1 MQFDGK
7 RVVITGGSSGIG
19 LAMARAF
26 AAEGAA
32 VTITGRTESRLQE
45 AASSHPSISGVVC
58 DVANDEQV
66 VALRDAVESQ
76 GGVDILINNAGVMR
90 CLRRDQGF
98 RTREASSTRS
108 TIDAAG
114 PVRVVHHFLPD
125 MLTRPSVL
133 VNVSS
138 GLAYVPY
145 AAAPVYSASKAFLH
159 SYTQSLRAQLAG
171 TSVRV
176 VELLPPV
183 VDTPLAT
190 QLDASFKKMPPDKL
204 VSAFLKDLSRG
215 KDEIAPGQS
224 TQLKWLSR
232 FAPPVI
238 FGQLNKKPRG

>member
-32 VTITGRTESRLQE
+32 VTITGRTESRLKE

-66 VALRDAVESQ
+66 VALREDVESQ
-76 GGVDILINNAGVMR
+76 GGVDILINNAGVMVAF
-90 CLRRDQGF
+90 DVTKGF
-98 RTREASSTRS
+98 ALDKQLHEID
-108 TIDAAG
+108 IDAAG

-183 VDTPLAT
+183 VDTPMAT
-190 QLDASFKKMPPDKL
+190 QLDASFKRMPPDKL
-204 VSAFLKDLSRG
+204 IAAFLKDLSRG

-238 FGQLNKKPRG
+238 FGQLNKRPRG

>member
-1 MQFDGK
+1 MHFDGK

-26 AAEGAA
+26 ADQGGT
-32 VTITGRTESRLQE
+32 VTITGRTESRLQQ
-45 AASSHPSISGVVC
+45 AASSHPAISGVVC

-66 VALRDAVESQ
+66 IALRDAVESQ
-76 GGVDILINNAGVMR
+76 GGVDILINNAGV
-90 CLRRDQGF
+90 LLAFDVTKEFALESQLHEIG
-98 RTREASSTRS
+98 
-108 TIDAAG
+108 IDAAG
-114 PVRVVHHFLPD
+114 PVRVVHHFLPG

-138 GLAYVPY
+138 GLAYVPW
-145 AAAPVYSASKAFLH
+145 AAAPVYSASKAFVH

-183 VDTPLAT
+183 VDTPMAT
-190 QLDASFKKMPPDKL
+190 ELDLSFSKMAPEKL
-204 VSAFLKDLSRG
+204 VSVFLHDLSRG
-215 KDEIAPGQS
+215 KNEIAPGQS

-232 FAPPVI
+232 FAPRLI